1 MWNEEINKSGS
12 MVAEKCL
19 LSVGQAKNDID
30 RDIETKR
37 EMAVDN
43 EGKRAQV
50 NEIERLNTLFLY

>member
-1 MWNEEINKSGS
+1 

>member
-1 MWNEEINKSGS
+1 
-12 MVAEKCL
+12 MVAEECL